1 MAVRF
6 WRGELRV
13 GQSPAQSSLT
23 ITSHTI
29 IPTGSGDY
37 LFECGGTRGHFHS
50 LGMALIKEQPTPR
63 GVLVSALKPLA
74 GMCAQMIGNL
84 YVHDT

>member
-23 ITSHTI
+23 IMSHKI
-29 IPTGSGDY
+29 IPTGRDY
-37 LFECGGTRGHFHS
+37 LTQYMFCR
-50 LGMALIKEQPTPR
+50 
-63 GVLVSALKPLA
+63 
-74 GMCAQMIGNL
+74 
-84 YVHDT
+84 